1 VRALLDDPDQLLITA
16 MREPPPL
23 EQARGSLEFWRRRRS
38 SLPIY
43 RRAARREA
51 DAMIRRC
58 HDNVLAAERRRY
70 GNGPLGLLRR
80 LVAGDPPSWRLTGG
94 GLATVVWRLVP
105 RWLWVAAGAFA
116 VLWLLAGALMLVALA
131 QLLG

>member
-1 VRALLDDPDQLLITA
+1 VGALLDDPDQLLIA
-16 MREPPPL
+16 EMREPPPL
-23 EQARGSLEFWRRRRS
+23 EQARSSLEFWRRRRS

-43 RRAARREA
+43 RRTARREA

-70 GNGPLGLLRR
+70 GAGPLGLLRR
-80 LVAGDPPSWRLTGG
+80 LVAGDLPSWRLTGG
-94 GLATVVWRLVP
+94 SLATVVWRLVP
-105 RWLWVAAGAFA
+105 RSLRVAAGAFA
-116 VLWLLAGALMLVALA
+116 VLSLLAGALMLVALA